1 MLYEII
7 YIHNFVFVLHFESN
21 FGFVKAD
28 APHGIWWHFYQA
40 YKPLIYGEWHTANYI
55 YTYYYLF
62 TLYTT
67 YR

>member
-28 APHGIWWHFYQA
+28 APYDDIFIKH
-40 YKPLIYGEWHTANYI
+40 KPLIFGE
-55 YTYYYLF
+55 
-62 TLYTT
+62 
-67 YR
+67 